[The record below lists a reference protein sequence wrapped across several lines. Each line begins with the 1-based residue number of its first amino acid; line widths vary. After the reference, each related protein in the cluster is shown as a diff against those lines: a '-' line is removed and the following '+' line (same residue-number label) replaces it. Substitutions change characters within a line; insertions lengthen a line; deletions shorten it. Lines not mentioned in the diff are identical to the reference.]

1 MPARKR
7 VTEDTAAAAAA
18 AAATGTSRR
27 RSGRISSAPK
37 KSSYWESADDE
48 SDEEEP
54 VKKKAKVNSGSRA
67 KQKQEDEDEYSAE
80 AQLAAEAEEEEEE
93 EEEDDDDDDE
103 NRQMKVT
110 IVPLEKL
117 RDDGGVPYEDR
128 KVHRN
133 TLLFLKDLKA
143 NNRRPWLK
151 SHDGEYRRA
160 FKDWTTFVDLTTQTV
175 SAADAT
181 IPELPSKDVVFR
193 IYRDTRFSKD
203 PTPYK
208 PHFSAAWSRTGRKG
222 PYACYYIHVEP
233 GRRAGTGTSSFVGGG
248 LWHPEA
254 AHVQRMRRS
263 IDRHPERWRA
273 VLGEERFR
281 RVFFPDVVVG
291 KEKGVEAVVKA
302 FVGKNQMNALKKKPM
317 GYDATHRDIELLKL
331 KNYTVGVPFDE
342 EMLCK
347 DNVQEVIGEY
357 IRAMEG
363 YITFVNS
370 IVMPDPGLDESDSDD
385 DEDEDEDED
394 EDDGE
399 DDEDDGEDDGE
410 NDDQT

>member
-7 VTEDTAAAAAA
+7 VTEDTAAAAA

-37 KSSYWESADDE
+37 ESSYWESADNASDDE
-48 SDEEEP
+48 KP
-54 VKKKAKVNSGSRA
+54 VKKKAKVNSGSRV
-67 KQKQEDEDEYSAE
+67 KQKQDSDEDEYTAE

-93 EEEDDDDDDE
+93 EEEEEDDE

-117 RDDGGVPYEDR
+117 RDDGGVPYEDH

-151 SHDGEYRRA
+151 CKFFSTNSKLKQYRRA

-233 GRRAGTGTSSFVGGG
+233 GRAGTSSFIGGG

-263 IDRHPERWRA
+263 VDRHPERWRA

-281 RVFFPDVVVG
+281 RVFFPEVVD
-291 KEKGVEAVVKA
+291 KKKGVEAVVKA

-370 IVMPDPGLDESDSDD
+370 IVMPDPGLDESDSEDDDDDDD
-385 DEDEDEDED
+385 DEDEDEDE
-394 EDDGE
+394 GE
-399 DDEDDGEDDGE
+399 I
-410 NDDQT
+410 DDQP

>member
-7 VTEDTAAAAAA
+7 VTEDTAA

-37 KSSYWESADDE
+37 KSSYWESGDYE

-80 AQLAAEAEEEEEE
+80 AQLAAEAEEEEED
-93 EEEDDDDDDE
+93 EEDEDDDDDE

-117 RDDGGVPYEDR
+117 RDDGGVPYEDH

-233 GRRAGTGTSSFVGGG
+233 GRRAGTSSSFVGGG

-254 AHVQRMRRS
+254 AHVQRLRRS

-281 RVFFPDVVVG
+281 RVFFPEVVVG

-385 DEDEDEDED
+385 DDDEDED

-399 DDEDDGEDDGE
+399 DDGEDDREDDGE
-410 NDDQT
+410 NDDQS

>member
-1 MPARKR
+1 MPARKH
-7 VTEDTAAAAAA
+7 VTEDTGGAVA
-18 AAATGTSRR
+18 GTSRR

-37 KSSYWESADDE
+37 KSSYWESADNE
-48 SDEEEP
+48 SDDEKP
-54 VKKKAKVNSGSRA
+54 VKKKAKVKNSGSRV
-67 KQKQEDEDEYSAE
+67 KQKQDSDEDEYTAE

-93 EEEDDDDDDE
+93 EEGEDEDDE
-103 NRQMKVT
+103 NRKMKVT

-117 RDDGGVPYEDR
+117 RDDGGVPYEDH
-128 KVHRN
+128 K
-133 TLLFLKDLKA
+133 
-143 NNRRPWLK
+143 
-151 SHDGEYRRA
+151 YRRA

-208 PHFSAAWSRTGRKG
+208 PHFSVAWSRTGRKG
-222 PYACYYIHVEP
+222 PYACYYVHLEP
-233 GRRAGTGTSSFVGGG
+233 GRGKSFIGGG

-254 AHVQRMRRS
+254 AHVQKMRRS

-281 RVFFPDVVVG
+281 RVFFPGVDG
-291 KEKGVEAVVKA
+291 KKGVEAVVKA

-331 KNYTVGVPFDE
+331 KNYTVGIPFDE

-385 DEDEDEDED
+385 DDDDDDDEDEDE
-394 EDDGE
+394 
-399 DDEDDGEDDGE
+399 GE
-410 NDDQT
+410 NDNEP

>member
-1 MPARKR
+1 MPIRKH
-7 VTEDTAAAAAA
+7 VTEDNGGAVA
-18 AAATGTSRR
+18 GTSRR
-27 RSGRISSAPK
+27 RSGRISGAPK
-37 KSSYWESADDE
+37 KSSYWESADNE
-48 SDEEEP
+48 SDDEKP
-54 VKKKAKVNSGSRA
+54 VKKKAKVKNSGSRVKR
-67 KQKQEDEDEYSAE
+67 KQDSDEDEYTAE

-93 EEEDDDDDDE
+93 EEEEDKDEDDE
-103 NRQMKVT
+103 NRKMKVT

-117 RDDGGVPYEDR
+117 RDDGGVPYEDH

-175 SAADAT
+175 SDADAT

-208 PHFSAAWSRTGRKG
+208 PHFSVAWSRTGRKG
-222 PYACYYIHVEP
+222 PYACYYVHLEP
-233 GRRAGTGTSSFVGGG
+233 GRGKSFIGGG

-254 AHVQRMRRS
+254 AHVQKMRRS

-281 RVFFPDVVVG
+281 RVFFPGVDG
-291 KEKGVEAVVKA
+291 KKGVEAVVKA

-331 KNYTVGVPFDE
+331 KNYTVGIPFDE

-385 DEDEDEDED
+385 VDDDDDDDDEDEDE
-394 EDDGE
+394 
-399 DDEDDGEDDGE
+399 GE
-410 NDDQT
+410 NDNEP

>member
-1 MPARKR
+1 MPARQR
-7 VTEDTAAAAAA
+7 VTEDTAAAA

-27 RSGRISSAPK
+27 RSGRISSASK

-48 SDEEEP
+48 SDDEKP
-54 VKKKAKVNSGSRA
+54 VKKKAKVNSGSRV
-67 KQKQEDEDEYSAE
+67 KQKQDSDEDEYTAE

-93 EEEDDDDDDE
+93 EEDDDDE

-117 RDDGGVPYEDR
+117 RDDGGVPYEDH

-233 GRRAGTGTSSFVGGG
+233 GRRVGTSSSSSFVGGG

-281 RVFFPDVVVG
+281 RLFFPGVDG
-291 KEKGVEAVVKA
+291 KKGVEAVVKA

-331 KNYTVGVPFDE
+331 KNYTVGVPLDE

-385 DEDEDEDED
+385 DDDDEDE
-394 EDDGE
+394 G
-399 DDEDDGEDDGE
+399 DGE
-410 NDDQT
+410 NDDQP

>member
-1 MPARKR
+1 MPARKH
-7 VTEDTAAAAAA
+7 VTEDTGGAVA
-18 AAATGTSRR
+18 GTSRR

-37 KSSYWESADDE
+37 KSSYWESADNE
-48 SDEEEP
+48 SDDEKP
-54 VKKKAKVNSGSRA
+54 VKKKAKVKNSGSRV
-67 KQKQEDEDEYSAE
+67 KQKQDSDEDEYTAE

-93 EEEDDDDDDE
+93 EEGEDEDDE
-103 NRQMKVT
+103 NRKMKVT

-117 RDDGGVPYEDR
+117 RDDGGVPYEDH
-128 KVHRN
+128 K
-133 TLLFLKDLKA
+133 
-143 NNRRPWLK
+143 
-151 SHDGEYRRA
+151 
-160 FKDWTTFVDLTTQTV
+160 TV

-208 PHFSAAWSRTGRKG
+208 PHFSVAWSRTGRKG
-222 PYACYYIHVEP
+222 PYACYYVHLEP
-233 GRRAGTGTSSFVGGG
+233 GRGKSFIGGG

-254 AHVQRMRRS
+254 AHVQKMRRS

-281 RVFFPDVVVG
+281 RVFFPGVDG
-291 KEKGVEAVVKA
+291 KKGVEAVVKA

-331 KNYTVGVPFDE
+331 KNYTVGIPFDE

-385 DEDEDEDED
+385 DDDDDDDEDEDE
-394 EDDGE
+394 
-399 DDEDDGEDDGE
+399 GE
-410 NDDQT
+410 NDNEP